1 MIGNHYSKDDDAMRW
16 MDETV
21 VRYAEFI
28 HQEHGGA
35 ESIFRS
41 KRLDR
46 FAILFLFSVIGFVL
60 FYDLEQFQQLHTTL
74 FTLFKATIS
83 EYNADQMK
91 EARIGAFFG
100 YAFFLAFMII
110 NLILIMNL
118 IVARLAS
125 TYKKYN

>member
-1 MIGNHYSKDDDAMRW
+1 MRW

-46 FAILFLFSVIGFVL
+46 FAILFLLVMIIFSHRLQMLLLSWSTGL
-60 FYDLEQFQQLHTTL
+60 FFSLIMAWLSVV
-74 FTLFKATIS
+74 FTLFELFVVNTICLVLRL
-83 EYNADQMK
+83 ET
-91 EARIGAFFG
+91 
-100 YAFFLAFMII
+100 LAIREK
-110 NLILIMNL
+110 LIMQ
-118 IVARLAS
+118 IRVYAEPA
-125 TYKKYN
+125 